1 MARKTLRQENEELRA
16 LYAEAVREAQAAHA
30 RIALLEERRA
40 TNARN
45 TPPEPQANERH
56 GSIAKRLAVLLKSTV
71 RFNDNRFEYFEPS
84 DHAWHPVPANKVA
97 FVVN

>member
-1 MARKTLRQENEELRA
+1 MARKTLRQENEELRT
-16 LYAEAVREAQAAHA
+16 LLAETVREAQAAHA
-30 RIALLEERRA
+30 RIAQLEGRRA
-40 TNARN
+40 ANVRN
-45 TPPEPQANERH
+45 TEPQAYERH

-84 DHAWHPVPANKVA
+84 DRAWHPVPTNKVA